1 MPRIRRITAVEIPH
15 HITQRGNYRQTVFKS
30 SSDREKYLEWINEY
44 SQKYQLEIIAY
55 CLMSNHVHLIVI
67 PHQTDSLAKTFNMA
81 HMRYA
86 QFINRRNKTSGHLW
100 QGRFYSCMLDD
111 IHLMEAVRYVERNPV
126 RSGLIKKPWEW
137 KWSSAIEHTENIDKN
152 KSILKLSEIT
162 KYIEMNKEEWKN
174 FLNEKEDKE
183 KIGTIKK
190 HTLTGKPFGTEKFIR
205 NNEKR
210 FGINLIIKGRGRPKK
225 K

>member
-30 SSDREKYLEWINEY
+30 SSDRE
-44 SQKYQLEIIAY
+44 
-55 CLMSNHVHLIVI
+55 
-67 PHQTDSLAKTFNMA
+67 
-81 HMRYA
+81 
-86 QFINRRNKTSGHLW
+86 
-100 QGRFYSCMLDD
+100 
-111 IHLMEAVRYVERNPV
+111 RYVERNPV

-190 HTLTGKPFGTEKFIR
+190 HTL
-205 NNEKR
+205 
-210 FGINLIIKGRGRPKK
+210 
-225 K
+225 

>member
-190 HTLTGKPFGTEKFIR
+190 HTL
-205 NNEKR
+205 
-210 FGINLIIKGRGRPKK
+210 
-225 K
+225 